1 MSELIPFQLPITDR
15 RYTRQSVRAL
25 RKIFSFQQLPE
36 AYFANSRTPLP
47 EHPND
52 LNDST
57 RELFPITDPLELR
70 DLSQYVW
77 LLRKY
82 YTFERVPPTYF
93 DVPEPKP
100 PLPATPQ
107 ALDSEIGHLF
117 PFLPKDATDFRRHI
131 DILKEYYTFKRIP
144 NDYIRTKRKLPSAP
158 SDLKLRNSYN
168 FPIDNQQ
175 ILREFI
181 AEAAQDH
188 FIPELLPIAYTNL
201 NHTNKPVLPWDHKK
215 LNNVKIKLPI
225 TSPKDL
231 VTAARKLRKLYFF
244 RAIPENWINI
254 PKRSKPT
261 NLKPDLPTTLEEILK
276 TLPDLFPDHPS
287 VLPFTKYEEFIP
299 TVDKLRTKFSF
310 ANVPNYI
317 IELTDLSKPNWE
329 IFDYED

>member
-1 MSELIPFQLPITDR
+1 MDAHEITQHLHYLWGFAKINHNEKFERVKANIREILAKLLTPLPGSPDDIPTEMSELIPFQLPITDR
-15 RYTRQSVRAL
+15 HYTRQNVRAL

-36 AYFANSRTPLP
+36 AYVANSRTPLP

-57 RELFPITDPLELR
+57 RELFLITNPLELR
-70 DLSQYVW
+70 ELSQYVR

-93 DVPEPKP
+93 DMPEPKP

-107 ALDSEIGHLF
+107 ALDSEIAHLF

-144 NDYIRTKRKLPSAP
+144 NDYIRTKRKLPPAP

-168 FPIDNQQ
+168 FPIDNLQ

-188 FIPELLPIAYTNL
+188 FIPEPLPIAYTNL
-201 NHTNKPVLPWDHKK
+201 NHTNKP
-215 LNNVKIKLPI
+215 
-225 TSPKDL
+225 
-231 VTAARKLRKLYFF
+231 
-244 RAIPENWINI
+244 
-254 PKRSKPT
+254 
-261 NLKPDLPTTLEEILK
+261 DLP
-276 TLPDLFPDHPS
+276 
-287 VLPFTKYEEFIP
+287 
-299 TVDKLRTKFSF
+299 
-310 ANVPNYI
+310 
-317 IELTDLSKPNWE
+317 
-329 IFDYED
+329 